1 VGEGKSEHEADHLP
15 PRNAEVGALPICPLH
30 TYAMCCFGK
39 GTLKLGYYYSISLER

>member
-1 VGEGKSEHEADHLP
+1 VGEGSQNMKHLP
-15 PRNAEVGALPICPLH
+15 PRNAEVDALPICPLH